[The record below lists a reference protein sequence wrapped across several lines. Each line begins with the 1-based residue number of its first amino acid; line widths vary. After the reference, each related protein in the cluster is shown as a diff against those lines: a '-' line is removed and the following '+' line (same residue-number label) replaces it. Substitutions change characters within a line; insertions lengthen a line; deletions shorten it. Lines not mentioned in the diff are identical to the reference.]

1 MFTSNGSVPESPRL
15 TQIYLNDTFFNFT
28 TRAYNCALNRIIANL
43 LCSGHEPGLRVSFCS
58 FFPDFILFYF
68 VYFSTDLFYRDFY
81 CLFFSFFFFLKIVLF
96 FLSLYTYNFI
106 FFYCLCIVTVIVIVC
121 HWVWTLGVWGELA
134 CHKRLFNPP
143 PQFSRLGTWC
153 PTLLCATVLFVSVYV
168 WVEDEGWRVTSGFLS
183 FLFSVAS
190 ML

>member
-1 MFTSNGSVPESPRL
+1 MFTSNDPFQSRHVSRGSIRFIPCTLYP
-15 TQIYLNDTFFNFT
+15 IPFFHFT
-28 TRAYNCALNRIIANL
+28 TRAYNCALNRIIAKPL
-43 LCSGHEPGLRVSFCS
+43 WAWSARKFCS
-58 FFPDFILFYF
+58 IFLFCLFVNICTNLFYIH
-68 VYFSTDLFYRDFY
+68 
-81 CLFFSFFFFLKIVLF
+81 FLLLI
-96 FLSLYTYNFI
+96 YTNIYFI
-106 FFYCLCIVTVIVIVC
+106 FFYCLSIVTVIVIVC

-168 WVEDEGWRVTSGFLS
+168 LGWRMGGGGWHLVFLS